1 MSNINI
7 NEKANLIWSVADKLR
22 GDFKQSE
29 YGKVILPLTVL
40 RRLDCVLE
48 DTKQKVLAKYNE
60 LKSIMEEEV
69 LDPFLRDESG
79 YNFYNTSKY
88 TFKTLLDDA
97 DNIEANLKDYINGFS
112 KNAYEIIEKFE
123 LDAQIA
129 KLASSDLLYI
139 VLSEFVKPE
148 ADLHPDKVSNIEMGY
163 IFEELVR
170 KFSEISNETAGEHY
184 TPREVIRLMVNL
196 LFIEDTEILTG
207 SDTPRTIYDPACGTG
222 GMLTA
227 ADEYL
232 KELNSEAK
240 LIPFGQELNGE
251 TYAVCGSDMLIKGAN
266 ANNIKHGDTLK
277 NDMYVNVKFDYM
289 LSNPPFGVEWKKQQK
304 EVTKEYEKLGFEGRF
319 GAGLPRVSD
328 GALLFLQTLLS
339 KMKPEGSRIA
349 IVLNGSPLFTG
360 DAGSGESNI
369 RKWIIENDWLE
380 AIIALPTNLF
390 YNTGI
395 ATYIWVLSN
404 KKRPYRK
411 GKIQLINAVS
421 MYEKMRK
428 SLGEKRQ
435 EIPDEAIEEITRI
448 FGDFRKN
455 EISKIFNNNEFG
467 YYKIV
472 VERPLIDEEGNI
484 VTDKKGNPKPDA
496 KLRDTESIPLKED
509 IQEYFEREVKPYAKD
524 SWIDEN
530 KTKIGYEI
538 PFTRYFYQYT
548 VPRQSDE
555 VMTEIMDMETEL
567 QSILG
572 GLFEI

>member
-1 MSNINI
+1 MININI

-48 DTKQKVLAKYNE
+48 DTKDKVLAKYNE
-60 LKSIMEEEV
+60 LKSIMDEEV

-123 LDAQIA
+123 FDVQIT
-129 KLASSDLLYI
+129 KLVNSELLYI

-163 IFEELVR
+163 IFEELIR

-184 TPREVIRLMVNL
+184 TPREVIKLMVNL

-277 NDMYVNVKFDYM
+277 NDMYANVKFDYM

-304 EVTKEYEKLGFEGRF
+304 EVTKEYEKLGYEGRF

-328 GALLFLQTLLS
+328 GAFLFLQTLIS

-395 ATYIWVLSN
+395 STYIWVLSN
-404 KKRPYRK
+404 KKKPYRK
-411 GKIQLINAVS
+411 GKIQLINAIN

-435 EIPDEAIEEITRI
+435 EVPEWAIEEITRT
-448 FGDFRKN
+448 FGDFKESN
-455 EISKIFNNNEFG
+455 ISKIYDNNKFG
-467 YYKIV
+467 YNKIV
-472 VERPLIDEEGNI
+472 VERPLRDEEGNI
-484 VTDKKGNPKPDA
+484 ITDKQGNPKPDA
-496 KLRDTESIPLKED
+496 KLRDTESIPLNED
-509 IQEYFEREVKPYAKD
+509 IYEYFEREVKPYVPDA
-524 SWIDEN
+524 WIDES

-538 PFTRYFYQYT
+538 HFTRYFYEFT
-548 VPRQSDE
+548 IPRQSNE
-555 VMTEIMDMETEL
+555 VMIEIMNMETEL
-567 QSILG
+567 QAVLG
-572 GLFEI
+572 RLFEV